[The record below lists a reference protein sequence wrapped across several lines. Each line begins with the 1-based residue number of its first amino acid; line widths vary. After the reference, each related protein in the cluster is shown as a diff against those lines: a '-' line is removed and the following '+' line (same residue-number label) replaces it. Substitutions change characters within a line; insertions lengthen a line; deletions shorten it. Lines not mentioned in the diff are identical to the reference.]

1 MEAISTIL
9 RNRYFSSSQHR
20 QSISQTN
27 LVVSWGRRQ
36 ELRTIAAAKGTN
48 KVTFLKRFEKHLR
61 NETKRNE
68 MAGPQNE
75 SAETAQ
81 QQSNRANAGEKKKRL
96 SKIQRVR
103 NWIRK
108 FFI

>member
-1 MEAISTIL
+1 
-9 RNRYFSSSQHR
+9 
-20 QSISQTN
+20 
-27 LVVSWGRRQ
+27 
-36 ELRTIAAAKGTN
+36 
-48 KVTFLKRFEKHLR
+48 
-61 NETKRNE
+61 

-81 QQSNRANAGEKKKRL
+81 QQSNRANASEKKKRL

-108 FFI
+108 FFIKKAFKMLFGNLVLNDPICPFFLAGWM